1 MYRIKIVIGTVF
13 TVYRVTFFIGTLF
26 TVNKVIFVIGT
37 VFTVYRV
44 TFFIG
49 TVFTVYRVVIVIW
62 TRLPF
67 TELYNSYARGLQLK
81 FGWLFQLLVSC
92 GPADDWTVNHST
104 SF

>member
-1 MYRIKIVIGTVF
+1 MNIV
-13 TVYRVTFFIGTLF
+13 
-26 TVNKVIFVIGT
+26 KFVIGT

-67 TELYNSYARGLQLK
+67 TELYNSYASGL
-81 FGWLFQLLVSC
+81 
-92 GPADDWTVNHST
+92 
-104 SF
+104 